1 MISRENQ
8 RKNQIGEIAIELF
21 ITFLCVFSIFRQMN
35 WILDVC
41 YHSCTKLYKELS
53 LCTIF
58 ELSQITSQINTA
70 TLEKGLQDLTS
81 TITVRV

>member
-53 LCTIF
+53 
-58 ELSQITSQINTA
+58 QITSRINTA